1 MSLVTYLFNKVTTFL
16 LKHYFSYITKIY
28 LCHVFLGGGLFFFLH
43 SFIKIYL
50 IYNELHIFK
59 VYNLVKFELCIH
71 AGNHHHSR
79 DSKHI

>member
-16 LKHYFSYITKIY
+16 LKHYFSYITQIY
-28 LCHVFLGGGLFFFLH
+28 LCRGVFLFRLFLFFLH

-71 AGNHHHSR
+71 A
-79 DSKHI
+79 